1 MMNDE
6 PPAKKPATKRKTKAT
21 KFKKAPQAP
30 KRFKS
35 AFMFFSTKKHP
46 EIRLSLK
53 DDENANANVPH
64 VAKLVAAAWR
74 ELSQEDRA
82 IWDKRSSDDKK
93 RYEVEK
99 AMYTGPW
106 KIPASKRARKDP
118 NAPKRPMSAFL
129 AYSQR
134 MRSVAKQDNQ
144 HLSNTEISKLLAE
157 MWREAPDDIRREHIE
172 QESEQRARYKLL
184 MGDWRSKQEE
194 ALLSQRK
201 QREQIALDVIAN
213 GGGDEEIRKHRQQ
226 MAAQSVAQTQ
236 HHAAAMYP
244 QQSRHNSGPPP
255 QYSQMEPPREDPSRF
270 YSQTPYYNSN
280 PPPPQGGY
288 SYYPPYQ
295 EMPPGGRGPYMSAP
309 TSWGPEAPTSS
320 SQQQMYPER
329 RSSEEHSMAP
339 PPQSH
344 YSQNYD
350 PSHYNGSES
359 SPGNVP
365 GHPASSS
372 SSSTYERSD
381 PVYSYGNSHSGYNQ
395 GGYQQPHS
403 YYG

>member
-6 PPAKKPATKRKTKAT
+6 SPKKPVATKRKTKAT

-35 AFMFFSTKKHP
+35 AFMLFSTMKHP

-53 DDENANANVPH
+53 DDENANVPR
-64 VAKLVAAAWR
+64 VAKLVAEAWR
-74 ELSQEDRA
+74 NLSPEERA

-129 AYSQR
+129 AYSQK
-134 MRSVAKQDNQ
+134 MRSVVKQDNQ
-144 HLSNTEISKLLAE
+144 HLSNTEISKLLAD
-157 MWREAPDDIRREHIE
+157 MWRDAPDDQRREYIE
-172 QESEQRARYKLL
+172 QESTQREQYKID
-184 MGDWRSKQEE
+184 MDDWRSKQEE

-226 MAAQSVAQTQ
+226 MAAESAAQQQQ
-236 HHAAAMYP
+236 HSAPMYP
-244 QQSRHNSGPPP
+244 PQSSHSSRGPPP
-255 QYSQMEPPREDPSRF
+255 QYSSMEPPRDDPSRG
-270 YSQTPYYNSN
+270 YYAQQPYYSSY
-280 PPPPQGGY
+280 PPPSGGY
-288 SYYPPYQ
+288 SNHYPPYQ
-295 EMPPGGRGPYMSAP
+295 EMPGSGGYSSAP
-309 TSWGPEAPTSS
+309 VSWGPEAPTSS
-320 SQQQMYPER
+320 QQHMYAPEHQR
-329 RSSEEHSMAP
+329 RSSDEHGMAP
-339 PPQSH
+339 VPSSH
-344 YSQNYD
+344 YNPNYD
-350 PSHYNGSES
+350 PSYYQGSES
-359 SPGNVP
+359 SPGDMS
-365 GHPASSS
+365 GHPASTS

-381 PVYSYGNSHSGYNQ
+381 PVYSYSNSQAGYNQ
-395 GGYQQPHS
+395 GGYQHS